1 MNWTF
6 LKQQLLLSHRSKK
19 NVPFI
24 IFIGIALLT
33 YCFLFL
39 PNEKTKETFDV
50 GEVKS
55 NLSTLDAEQQYR
67 LANGHTGI
75 VIRFGTPVFSMNA
88 YSQGLFSAMLSAY
101 EDGNATR
108 WLHYRAYYLESD
120 PSLYIADQNM
130 FKELRIPGKDRQHL
144 YNQTLLRYKNYLSKD
159 HPITFDL
166 IYEKTGLQAL
176 QKFFRQ
182 YGMFFVLF
190 CAIYF
195 SSDLLSRD
203 RQNRTVLQGL
213 PLSWYRQLN
222 LKTASSFLY
231 TIVVLTIVLVIGIIL
246 LTLQYGFGYFDL
258 HVPTILIQ
266 NDAYPRE
273 EYGVMTIAAY
283 LGKIALVI
291 PILVFLFI
299 RLNVIFSLF
308 FKNEWLVLL
317 ISSLVLFSEKLFMTR
332 TTRELFGLDISL
344 FPQTYFDFGKTV
356 TGDKNFLLNIDTI
369 TVAKGFAVLL
379 TTVIVIEG
387 IVFIMS
393 RIINKRRFYQN
404 G

>member
-1 MNWTF
+1 M
-6 LKQQLLLSHRSKK
+6 
-19 NVPFI
+19 
-24 IFIGIALLT
+24 
-33 YCFLFL
+33 
-39 PNEKTKETFDV
+39 
-50 GEVKS
+50 
-55 NLSTLDAEQQYR
+55 
-67 LANGHTGI
+67 
-75 VIRFGTPVFSMNA
+75 
-88 YSQGLFSAMLSAY
+88 
-101 EDGNATR
+101 
-108 WLHYRAYYLESD
+108 
-120 PSLYIADQNM
+120 
-130 FKELRIPGKDRQHL
+130 
-144 YNQTLLRYKNYLSKD
+144 
-159 HPITFDL
+159 
-166 IYEKTGLQAL
+166 QAL

-317 ISSLVLFSEKLFMTR
+317 ISSLV
-332 TTRELFGLDISL
+332 
-344 FPQTYFDFGKTV
+344 
-356 TGDKNFLLNIDTI
+356 
-369 TVAKGFAVLL
+369 
-379 TTVIVIEG
+379 
-387 IVFIMS
+387 VFRKAFHDENDERVV
-393 RIINKRRFYQN
+393 RIGY
-404 G
+404 